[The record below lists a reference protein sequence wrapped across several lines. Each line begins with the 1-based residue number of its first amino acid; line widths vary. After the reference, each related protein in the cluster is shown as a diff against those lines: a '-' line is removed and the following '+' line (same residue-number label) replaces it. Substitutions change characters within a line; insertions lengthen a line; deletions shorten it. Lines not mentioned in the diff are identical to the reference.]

1 MLGNDQVI
9 ALSARRIGKRFQAT
23 KALEDVSVEFQQ
35 GAIHTLVGE
44 NGAGKSTLIK
54 ILSGVY
60 RQDSGQILLDGVECH
75 FEGPGQAAQA
85 GIVVIPQE
93 LRVVPAASVAEN
105 VTLGLWPSKKI
116 LGALP
121 VVDKAE
127 MRRMAA
133 EALERLNVA
142 LPLEARIDSLSF
154 AERQM
159 AVIARA
165 LLRKARVLILD
176 EPTASLENREAQR
189 LFELIE
195 GLKAQGVVII
205 YVSHRLD
212 EIVALSDHCTVLR
225 DGKVVARRAK
235 GGIDKEELVR
245 LMTGRDLEE
254 LQRPHNREFGPPL
267 LEADK
272 IDGGASARPLTLR
285 RGEVLGLAGLLGSG
299 TTQFLY
305 RLFGA
310 AATKTPIT
318 VDAKKHTF
326 ESPADAIKAGL
337 GLVPGERAL
346 GLVMSLSVR
355 DNIILP
361 NLDTLGGRWNLD
373 IKAMDRLA
381 ASLIE
386 LLDIRPRDPHRLVRE
401 LSGGN
406 QQKVI
411 FARWLAS
418 KATVL
423 LLDEPTHGIDVA
435 AKARIHRLMREFAAK
450 GGGVLFASSEMVEV
464 VSMSDTLLAMRQ
476 GQLVAEMK
484 RGEGEFSERA
494 LRAHLGG

>member
-1 MLGNDQVI
+1 MLGNDPII
-9 ALSARRIGKRFQAT
+9 ALSARNIDKRFQAT
-23 KALEDVSVEFQQ
+23 KALEDVSVEFVQ

-54 ILSGVY
+54 ILCGIY
-60 RQDSGQILLDGVECH
+60 PQDRGTILLDGIECR
-75 FEGPGQAAQA
+75 FEGPGAAAAA

-93 LRVVPAASVAEN
+93 LRVVPAATVAEN
-105 VTLGLWPSKKI
+105 VTLGQWPSTKL

-121 VVDKAE
+121 ILDKTR
-127 MRRMAA
+127 MRAMAA
-133 EALERLNVA
+133 EALERLKVS
-142 LPLEARIDSLSF
+142 LPLAARVDSLSF

-159 AVIARA
+159 VVIARA
-165 LLRKARVLILD
+165 LLRKARGLILD
-176 EPTASLENREAQR
+176 EPTASLESREAQR

-195 GLKAQGVVII
+195 GLKAQGVAII

-212 EIVALSDHCTVLR
+212 EVVALSDHCTVLR
-225 DGKVVARRAK
+225 DGKVVARRAR
-235 GGIDKEELVR
+235 GGIDKDELIR

-254 LQRPHNREFGPPL
+254 LQQPHSREFGPPL
-267 LEADK
+267 LEAER
-272 IDGGASARPLTLR
+272 IDGAHSERRLCMR
-285 RGEVLGLAGLLGSG
+285 RGEVVGLAGLLGSG

-310 AATKTPIT
+310 AGTKTPIT
-318 VDAKKHTF
+318 VEGRKNEFA
-326 ESPADAIKAGL
+326 SPAQAIKAGL

-355 DNIILP
+355 DNIVLP

-373 IKAMDRLA
+373 TKGMDRLTK
-381 ASLIE
+381 SLIE

-476 GQLVAEMK
+476 GRVVAEMA
-484 RGEGEFSERA
+484 RGAGEFSERA
-494 LRAHLGG
+494 LRAYLGG